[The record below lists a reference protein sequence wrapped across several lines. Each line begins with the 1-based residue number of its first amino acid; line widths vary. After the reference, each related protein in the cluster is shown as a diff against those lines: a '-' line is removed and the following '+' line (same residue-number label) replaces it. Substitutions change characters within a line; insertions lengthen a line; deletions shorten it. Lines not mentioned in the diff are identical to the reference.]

1 MCYNQ
6 TMEKIY
12 DVLILGGG
20 VAGMSA
26 AIYAKRAGKSVAII
40 EKAALGGQVLQL
52 EKIENFP
59 SQTIVDG
66 LTLASMF
73 SKQIKSLD
81 VEILRDEILFVDFS
95 NENKLMK
102 GRKGI
107 YCSKKVIIATGI
119 KSRELGVGESQ
130 LLGQGVSFCAVCDGN
145 FFKEKEV
152 CVASK
157 HGSGIMA
164 ARYLCNVASKVTLLD
179 SEDMSIFAAASKNE
193 KIEIVSK
200 CKINDVKKDDFGVCI
215 NAEIGGKNKT
225 FSTAALFVELGKIP
239 ATKLFE
245 GVIELDQK
253 GYIITDENLQTSVA
267 GVYAAGDVRNGKMK
281 QIVTACADG
290 ALAAGGA

>member
-1 MCYNQ
+1 
-6 TMEKIY
+6 MEKVY

-59 SQTIVDG
+59 SQPVIDG

-102 GRKGI
+102 GRKGV
-107 YCSKKVIIATGI
+107 YCSKNVIIATGI
-119 KSRELGVGESQ
+119 KSRELGIGEDKF
-130 LLGQGVSFCAVCDGN
+130 LGQGVSFCAVCDAN
-145 FFKEKEV
+145 FYKNKPV

-157 HGSGIMA
+157 RGSGIMA

-179 SEDMSIFAAASKNE
+179 SEDMSIFAAANKNE

-200 CKINDVKKDDFGVCI
+200 CKINDVKQDDFGISI
-215 NAEIGGKNKT
+215 NTETDGKNKN
-225 FSTAALFVELGKIP
+225 FSAAALFVELGKIP
-239 ATKLFE
+239 ATNLFK
-245 GVIELDQK
+245 GVLELDAK
-253 GYIITDENLQTSVA
+253 GFIITDENLQTSVA
-267 GVYAAGDVRNGKMK
+267 GVYAAGDVRNGKLK

>member
-1 MCYNQ
+1 
-6 TMEKIY
+6 MEKVY

-59 SQTIVDG
+59 SQPVIDG
-66 LTLASMF
+66 LTLANMF

-102 GRKGI
+102 GRKGV
-107 YCSKKVIIATGI
+107 YCSKNVIIATGI
-119 KSRELGVGESQ
+119 KSRELGIGEDKF
-130 LLGQGVSFCAVCDGN
+130 LGQGVSFCAVCDAN
-145 FFKEKEV
+145 FYKNKPV

-157 HGSGIMA
+157 RGSGIMA

-179 SEDMSIFAAASKNE
+179 SEDMSIFAAANKNE

-200 CKINDVKKDDFGVCI
+200 CKINDVKQDDFGISI
-215 NAEIGGKNKT
+215 NTETDGKNKN
-225 FSTAALFVELGKIP
+225 FSAAALFVELGKIP
-239 ATKLFE
+239 ATNLFK
-245 GVIELDQK
+245 GVLELDAK
-253 GYIITDENLQTSVA
+253 GFIITDENLQTSVA
-267 GVYAAGDVRNGKMK
+267 GVYAAGDVRNGKLK

>member
-1 MCYNQ
+1 
-6 TMEKIY
+6 MEKVY

-59 SQTIVDG
+59 SQPVIDG
-66 LTLASMF
+66 LTLANMF

-102 GRKGI
+102 GRKGV
-107 YCSKKVIIATGI
+107 YCSKNVIIATGI
-119 KSRELGVGESQ
+119 KSRELGIGEDKF
-130 LLGQGVSFCAVCDGN
+130 LGQGVSFCAVCDAN
-145 FFKEKEV
+145 FYKNKPV

-157 HGSGIMA
+157 RGSGIMA

-179 SEDMSIFAAASKNE
+179 SEDMSIFAAANKNG

-200 CKINDVKKDDFGVCI
+200 CKINDVKHDDFGISI
-215 NAEIGGKNKT
+215 NTETDGKNKN
-225 FSTAALFVELGKIP
+225 FSAAALFVELGKIP
-239 ATKLFE
+239 ATNLFK
-245 GVIELDQK
+245 GVLELDAK
-253 GYIITDENLQTSVA
+253 GFIITDENLQTSVA
-267 GVYAAGDVRNGKMK
+267 GVYAAGDVRNGKLK